1 MNIIK
6 QASYNKKDFLGTFKV
21 ENSDEEISEGV
32 YKKNGFYDTLNVGDE
47 IVLTKNP
54 EKKETSALDNRP
66 AANVSG
72 EPATE
77 EARKAELESLK
88 ESLRPASRESDL
100 IHLIRTII

>member
-1 MNIIK
+1 MCYYKRFRTWSFIGK
-6 QASYNKKDFLGTFKV
+6 TLG
-21 ENSDEEISEGV
+21 ENLEEL
-32 YKKNGFYDTLNVGDE
+32 KKNGFYDTLNVGDE